1 MARRS
6 SRGSVYNK
14 RSNEQVQTARTSGV
28 SQGGILP
35 QAYAQSS
42 NPTQNQSP
50 QARTQ
55 STQFDPWARATQF
68 VHNVGRGGY
77 DVGRSYTTDIADTA
91 HAIATGREQE
101 ERSYRDETLATVF
114 GRGLFEGNL
123 EGSFAEA
130 SRRVQEQPG
139 RVVGEVAAEAAILAG
154 TMGFG
159 AVVKGAKVGMTGVKS
174 VRGATKAQGSTG
186 WIRKT
191 GLIRKGQEQ
200 KFIGDKT
207 TTIIKTNKKG
217 KVTTKTKKTNILDRM
232 ERFGAK
238 GGERFGNKIGRP
250 TTLGS
255 PMIIGASG
263 KGAMTGDDM
272 IKANKLVDEVDEKLP
287 FTTKQRMMDDL
298 AIEVR
303 GWDSSPPT
311 GGGTSTS
318 GMGGGFTKD
327 TVNLDMSYPI
337 KLGDDVDP
345 AFIGSMYDPVQLG
358 RDNLGRNA
366 RGQNVSKPDFFKV
379 RQDEIL
385 NTIPA
390 KQTTD
395 KVDEDLV
402 TQVVDKYNKTIDEN
416 PNIRE
421 SDELGKLV
429 NETIDVRNED
439 TIRTQISSF
448 PVDKSAAKREAEAT
462 LRMDIAQGKTPAT
475 VKKNFEEI
483 MNKFG
488 IQGNPEIIKTNTK
501 KGFVVPENT
510 ALGSETSLYGFD
522 SNNQVSSVYASSITQ
537 NTFIETGFTEL
548 GLSKLVAT
556 GKILGRGG
564 SKTKTGRA
572 QYWAEQSKKGGSTT
586 IDYGLPSADDKQ
598 ISGVADGMMNVD
610 EWVIGMQPNP
620 TVKRFVGNNE
630 EAILKEAERVAQ
642 AKKNESFYNVFSTK
656 WNEGSLAFQGGKK
669 PSQKLP
675 SRWVDYL
682 EIKGMD
688 ESGYTGLSIKTGGKF
703 KDEAQAKQFVR
714 GDVPESTWTGSDWE
728 ESVWTRP
735 NFEAAGSVGRKGDML
750 PVQNLVR
757 EIPMVN
763 RNRITQSVGK
773 STRIR
778 NKNQPKTI
786 VEKDESLVAFDINRV
801 RELARIQGTTE
812 VKKRISKPRR
822 AVSKRGRKPKSKPDK
837 VTSFSDIGQLGG
849 NFGVNPETGN
859 IDMMTRQSSYR
870 MPSWYRL

>member
-186 WIRKT
+186 WTRKT

-287 FTTKQRMMDDL
+287 FTTKQRIMDDL

-656 WNEGSLAFQGGKK
+656 WNEGSLVFQGGKK

-682 EIKGMD
+682 ESKGMD

-801 RELARIQGTTE
+801 RELARIQGTTA

-870 MPSWYRL
+870 IPSWYRL

>member
-186 WIRKT
+186 WTRKT

-801 RELARIQGTTE
+801 RELARIQGTTA

-822 AVSKRGRKPKSKPDK
+822 AVSKRGSKPKSKPDK

>member
-14 RSNEQVQTARTSGV
+14 RSNEQVQTARTSGNTG
-28 SQGGILP
+28 GGILP

-91 HAIATGREQE
+91 HSIATGREQE
-101 ERSYRDETLATVF
+101 QRSYRDETLATVF

-159 AVVKGAKVGMTGVKS
+159 AVAKGAKVGMTGIKS

-186 WIRKT
+186 WTRKT

-200 KFIGDKT
+200 KFVGDKT
-207 TTIIKTNKKG
+207 TTIIKTNRKG

-263 KGAMTGDDM
+263 KGAITGDD
-272 IKANKLVDEVDEKLP
+272 IIRTNKLVDEVDEKLP
-287 FTTKQRMMDDL
+287 FTTKQRIMDDL
-298 AIEVR
+298 AIEIR

-358 RDNLGRNA
+358 RGSLGRNA

-379 RQDEIL
+379 KQDEIL

-402 TQVVDKYNKTIDEN
+402 TQVVDKYNKRIDEN

-462 LRMDIAQGKTPAT
+462 LRMDIAQGKTPAV

-488 IQGNPEIIKTNTK
+488 IEGNPEIIKTNTK

-537 NTFIETGFTEL
+537 NTFMETGFTEL

-556 GKILGRGG
+556 GKTLGRGG
-564 SKTKTGRA
+564 SKAKTGRA
-572 QYWAEQSKKGGSTT
+572 QYWVEQKIKGGSTT
-586 IDYGLPSADDKQ
+586 KDYGLPSADDKQ
-598 ISGVADGMMNVD
+598 VSGVATDMMSVD
-610 EWVIGMQPNP
+610 DWLVKTQPNP

-656 WNEGSLAFQGGKK
+656 WNEGSLVFQGGKK

-714 GDVPESTWTGSDWE
+714 GDVPESTWTGPDWE

-801 RELARIQGTTE
+801 RELARIQGTTA

-822 AVSKRGRKPKSKPDK
+822 AVSNRGRKPKPKPDK
-837 VTSFSDIGQLGG
+837 VTSFADIGQLGG
-849 NFGVNPETGN
+849 DFGINPETGN

>member
-186 WIRKT
+186 WTRKT

-287 FTTKQRMMDDL
+287 FTTKQRIMDDL

-656 WNEGSLAFQGGKK
+656 WNEGSLVFQGGKK

-801 RELARIQGTTE
+801 RELARIQGTTA

-822 AVSKRGRKPKSKPDK
+822 AVSKRGSKPKSKPDK

-870 MPSWYRL
+870 IPSWYRL

>member
-801 RELARIQGTTE
+801 RELARIQGTTA

-822 AVSKRGRKPKSKPDK
+822 AVSKRGSKPKSKPDK